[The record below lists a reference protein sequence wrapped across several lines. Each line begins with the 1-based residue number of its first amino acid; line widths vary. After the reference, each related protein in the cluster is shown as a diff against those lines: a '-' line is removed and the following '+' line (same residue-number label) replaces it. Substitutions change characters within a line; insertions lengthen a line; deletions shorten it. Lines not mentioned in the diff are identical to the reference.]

1 MLQMTIRRPPACA
14 NRLRIASGPT
24 SWCHAPGG
32 CSRAGA
38 LFPFRS
44 LYATARTRAI
54 AALASSAAYKGSAG
68 RGFGQQTPGGRR
80 RRAAR
85 FPNSAPRAV
94 GFYHGSLSGV
104 RNGNALGPSGREG
117 ASDAGCTRPGAFGSG
132 IRAARSSRI
141 ASVRCRGGSLVR
153 LSDPPTRSQ
162 TSRSRACLAACAR
175 RVR

>member
-94 GFYHGSLSGV
+94 GFYHGSPSGV
-104 RNGNALGPSGREG
+104 RTVMRSGRRGVKGQATRAVPAPAYGWPRVGSMGIRRVVRAYAG
-117 ASDAGCTRPGAFGSG
+117 ASYSERVRGTSRRPGPQKA
-132 IRAARSSRI
+132 
-141 ASVRCRGGSLVR
+141 
-153 LSDPPTRSQ
+153 
-162 TSRSRACLAACAR
+162 
-175 RVR
+175 